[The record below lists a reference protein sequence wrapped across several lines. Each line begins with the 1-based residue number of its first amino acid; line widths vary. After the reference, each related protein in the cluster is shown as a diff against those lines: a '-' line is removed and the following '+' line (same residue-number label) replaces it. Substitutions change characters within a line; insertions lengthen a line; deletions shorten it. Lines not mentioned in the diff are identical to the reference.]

1 MQQRFSPFYN
11 WLAALFLLI
20 GLAACQ
26 TTEPTHSAR
35 YHDQDFILPSA
46 PSHLAKQDA
55 LAVISDNAPLALY
68 SLEANQAG
76 YRTYHSTQ
84 THRLT
89 LYLGRITHISG
100 YPHNYTLEIPPTTFD
115 PLEKG
120 MHNIWGGEFAHF
132 VVTLPAQQMRI
143 PIEATYQFWGEAPI
157 MIHGRT
163 YNATHVVEIIRSSAF
178 SETFENHFWVS
189 PDDGFIYRSIQQY
202 VPEIAP
208 IGYTVIRYG
217 SRINAD
223 EKGSGSAPL
232 VN

>member
-1 MQQRFSPFYN
+1 MQQTLTPSRN
-11 WLAALFLLI
+11 WLFVFFLLA
-20 GLAACQ
+20 GLTACR

-46 PSHLAKQDA
+46 PSLLAGQDA
-55 LAVISDNAPLALY
+55 IAVITDNAPLALF
-68 SLEANQAG
+68 SLDTNQAG

-84 THRLT
+84 AHHLT
-89 LYLGRITHISG
+89 LYLGRITNTVG

-132 VVTLPAQQMRI
+132 VVELPAQQTRI
-143 PIEATYQFWGEAPI
+143 PIEATYQFWGEDQI
-157 MIHGRT
+157 TIRGHT
-163 YNATHVVEIIRSSAF
+163 YNATHVVEIIRSSVF

-208 IGYTVIRYG
+208 IGYTVISHD
-217 SRINAD
+217 SRIKTD
-223 EKGSGSAPL
+223 EKGS
-232 VN
+232 